1 MTNQRPSGLIAA
13 VPTGPWW
20 AAEAPPADRAQR
32 LAQRLLGSRG
42 DLQVRNAVVPRYINR
57 LDRQEEAELGGFL
70 QKVL

>member
-20 AAEAPPADRAQR
+20 PLKPHPPIVLG